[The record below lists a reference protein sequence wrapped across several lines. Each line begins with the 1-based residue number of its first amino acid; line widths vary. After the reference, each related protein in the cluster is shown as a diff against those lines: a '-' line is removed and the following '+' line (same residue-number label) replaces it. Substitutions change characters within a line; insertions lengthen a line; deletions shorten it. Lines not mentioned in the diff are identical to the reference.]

1 MKISTRTKYIVH
13 FILKKDFSFHQY
25 FLTFSQEKYY
35 YQFNPFYFSIC
46 VKLFQRY
53 NFAITIYWIKK
64 YSIILLYFIFKIN
77 ILFFIQDSV
86 NVLFIN
92 YMNYTW
98 KLLIYLSLYKFSE
111 LQWNI
116 LLSSEFHVFNQY
128 VTLIK
133 LNLIKYL

>member
-1 MKISTRTKYIVH
+1 MKHIVH
-13 FILKKDFSFHQY
+13 FILKEDFSFYQY
-25 FLTFSQEKYY
+25 FLTFSWEKYY
-35 YQFNPFYFSIC
+35 YHFNPSYFSIY

-53 NFAITIYWIKK
+53 NFAITTHWIKK
-64 YSIILLYFIFKIN
+64 YSIILFYFIFKIKL
-77 ILFFIQDSV
+77 ISSSFRIQV

-92 YMNYTW
+92 YMNYIW

-116 LLSSEFHVFNQY
+116 LLSSEFHVFSQY